1 MGQWSDYSFCFA
13 EVRIVFEIW
22 KLFLVD
28 VSKFVVLNGITKI
41 LKNMVT
47 HECSYLRSSFD
58 DDKLKQK
65 QCAGGLVG

>member
-1 MGQWSDYSFCFA
+1 M
-13 EVRIVFEIW
+13 
-22 KLFLVD
+22 D
-28 VSKFVVLNGITKI
+28 VSKFIVLNGITKI

-47 HECSYLRSSFD
+47 HECSYLRISFD